1 MTSFHTTKSSLQ
13 AQNFATNLDKMCPFQ
28 AMFDKRRQKIFTQP
42 KAATWC
48 LEPAVSSHFLTLLF
62 EENPSPGRPV
72 TVSGSGTGRKQTWWR
87 FPPTWEGDW
96 LEVIAL
102 LSKIIWL
109 ALIIMVSEQ
118 FDASVFICSMS
129 T

>member
-1 MTSFHTTKSSLQ
+1 MPNPIRFQQVPRHHSHLVSIDLTPHKQWHQYCCQCGGQPLSPVTT
-13 AQNFATNLDKMCPFQ
+13 DKMCPFQ

-72 TVSGSGTGRKQTWWR
+72 TVSGSGTGRNR
-87 FPPTWEGDW
+87 PGG
-96 LEVIAL
+96 
-102 LSKIIWL
+102 
-109 ALIIMVSEQ
+109 
-118 FDASVFICSMS
+118 ASHLHGKV
-129 T
+129 TG